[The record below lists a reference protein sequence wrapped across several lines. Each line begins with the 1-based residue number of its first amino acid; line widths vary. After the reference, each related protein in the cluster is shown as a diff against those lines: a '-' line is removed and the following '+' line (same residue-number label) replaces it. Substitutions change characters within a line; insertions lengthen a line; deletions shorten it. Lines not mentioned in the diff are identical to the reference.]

1 MKRDRVPE
9 QLDEGDPR
17 LARLE
22 AEARH
27 AGDRFRLYRA
37 RSLGPSATSRGRL
50 DELERES
57 EAAAGR
63 YRRALELAREDPEP
77 RR

>member
-1 MKRDRVPE
+1 MKRDRTS
-9 QLDEGDPR
+9 QATDESGRR

-37 RSLGPSATSRGRL
+37 RSRGPSATSPGRL
-50 DELERES
+50 HELEGERDRAEQ
-57 EAAAGR
+57 R
-63 YRRALELAREDPEP
+63 YRRALETSGSGEE
-77 RR
+77 